1 MIQAQSDQG
10 ISRDLAA
17 RSSVATFI
25 VLQGPDK
32 GRTIRAR
39 DEVIL
44 LGRLSDQVPL
54 TDHTV
59 SRRHAQIKHEA
70 DSFVLYDMNS
80 VNGTYLNGVRLQR
93 PTRLK
98 HGDQIRI
105 GSTLLVFT
113 GAESLEQISGAS
125 IPQDL
130 VNLDAGADAVDASI
144 VSRVPSNED
153 SVVMAGPETA
163 SAVKAWRVIRQLSD
177 VIGSLLPP
185 DQLLNRVMDIVFEEV
200 PVERGII
207 LMRDQ
212 ATSDLLPE
220 IVRFIRG
227 GMQQAD
233 EGPIITS
240 RTVINHVV
248 EARDGVLSS
257 NIVSDRRFRAGK
269 SAQNLGMRSVICA
282 PIVAREQVLGVIYLD
297 CPVTRHTYNEHEL
310 RLITAIGYQTGLA
323 IENARLVQ
331 HHMQQERLAAS
342 GETVAYLSHAIKN
355 IIHGMRSGGDLV
367 ERGISKRELPIIFQ
381 GWRIV
386 DRNLDK
392 VYKLMMNML
401 AFSKEREPNLE
412 MVQLNKVVDEV
423 VRDMQGQADRK
434 SAVLLTDLEEDA
446 PPLML
451 DYEGVHQLVLNL
463 VSNAIDAVDES
474 NGIINVSTRHEA
486 DNKVVI
492 LTVADNGPGIPE
504 DQRERI
510 FEPFHSTKGHGGT
523 GLGLAV
529 ARKTVNELG
538 GSISVRTPTEGHGA
552 EFVVRFPTH
561 RDTLPDPADTSGPN
575 R

>member
-1 MIQAQSDQG
+1 
-10 ISRDLAA
+10 
-17 RSSVATFI
+17 VATFI

-32 GRTIRAR
+32 GRTLRA
-39 DEVIL
+39 DDDAVL

-59 SRRHAQIKHEA
+59 SRRHAQIKRES
-70 DSFVLYDMNS
+70 DGFVLYDLNS

-113 GAESLEQISGAS
+113 GAQSLEQISGAS
-125 IPQDL
+125 IPSDL
-130 VNLDAGADAVDASI
+130 VNLDAGADAVDSSI
-144 VSRVPSNED
+144 ISRVPSNED

-185 DQLLNRVMDIVFEEV
+185 EQLLNRVMDIVFEEV
-200 PVERGII
+200 QVERGII
-207 LMRDQ
+207 LMRDP
-212 ATSDLLPE
+212 ATGDMLPE
-220 IVRFIRG
+220 IVRFYRG
-227 GMQQAD
+227 GLRQAD

-240 RTVINHVV
+240 RTVISHVV
-248 EARDGVLSS
+248 DHRDGVLSS
-257 NIVSDRRFRAGK
+257 NIVSDKRFRSGR
-269 SAQNLGMRSVICA
+269 SAQNIGMRSVICA
-282 PIVAREQVLGVIYLD
+282 PIVAREQVLGVLYLD
-297 CPVTRHTYNEHEL
+297 CPVTRHTYSEHEL

-331 HHMQQERLAAS
+331 QQMQQARLAAS

-367 ERGISKRELPIIFQ
+367 ERGIGKRELPQIFQ
-381 GWRIV
+381 GWQIV

-401 AFSKEREPNLE
+401 AFSKDREPNLE
-412 MVQLNKVVDEV
+412 VASLNRIVEEV
-423 VRDMQGQADRK
+423 VGDLQAHADRK
-434 SAVLLTDLEEDA
+434 AVVLLADLGDDV
-446 PPLML
+446 PPIPL
-451 DYEGVHQLVLNL
+451 DHEGTHQLVLNL
-463 VSNAIDAVDES
+463 VANAIDAVERDA
-474 NGIINVSTRHEA
+474 GVINVRTGYEA
-486 DNKVVI
+486 DNKTVV
-492 LTVADNGPGIPE
+492 LTVADNGPGVPE
-504 DQRERI
+504 EDRERI
-510 FEPFHSTKGHGGT
+510 FEPFHSTKGHAGT

-529 ARKTVNELG
+529 ARKTVTEMG
-538 GSISVRTPTEGHGA
+538 GSISVRTPAEGTGA
-552 EFVVRFPTH
+552 EFVVRLPT
-561 RDTLPDPADTSGPN
+561 REEDGPDPADTFGP

>member
-1 MIQAQSDQG
+1 M
-10 ISRDLAA
+10 
-17 RSSVATFI
+17 ATFI

-32 GRTIRAR
+32 GRTLRA
-39 DEVIL
+39 DDDAVL

-54 TDHTV
+54 SDHTV
-59 SRRHAQIKHEA
+59 SRRHAQIKRES
-70 DSFVLYDMNS
+70 DGFVLYDLNS

-113 GAESLEQISGAS
+113 GAQSLEQISGAS
-125 IPQDL
+125 IPSDL
-130 VNLDAGADAVDASI
+130 VNLDAGADAVDSSI
-144 VSRVPSNED
+144 ISRVPSNED

-185 DQLLNRVMDIVFEEV
+185 EQLLNRVMDIVFEEV
-200 PVERGII
+200 QVERGII
-207 LMRDQ
+207 LMRDPS
-212 ATSDLLPE
+212 TGEMLPE
-220 IVRFIRG
+220 IVRFYRG
-227 GMQQAD
+227 GLQQAD

-248 EARDGVLSS
+248 DHRDGVLSS
-257 NIVSDRRFRAGK
+257 NIVSDKRFRSGR

-282 PIVAREQVLGVIYLD
+282 PVVAREQVLGVLYLD
-297 CPVTRHTYNEHEL
+297 CPVTRHTYSEHEL

-331 HHMQQERLAAS
+331 QQMQQARLAAS

-367 ERGISKRELPIIFQ
+367 ERGISKRELPQIFQ
-381 GWRIV
+381 GWQIV

-401 AFSKEREPNLE
+401 AFSKDREPNLE
-412 MVQLNKVVDEV
+412 VASLNRIVEEV
-423 VRDMQGQADRK
+423 VGDMQAHADRK
-434 SAVLLTDLEEDA
+434 SVVLLADLGDDV
-446 PPLML
+446 PPIPL
-451 DYEGVHQLVLNL
+451 DYEGTHQLVLNL
-463 VSNAIDAVDES
+463 VANAIDAVEKDA
-474 NGIINVSTRHEA
+474 GVINVRTGYEPE
-486 DNKVVI
+486 NKTVA
-492 LTVADNGPGIPE
+492 LTVADNGPGVPE
-504 DQRERI
+504 EDRELI
-510 FEPFHSTKGHGGT
+510 FEPFHSTKGHAGT

-529 ARKTVNELG
+529 ARKTVSEMG
-538 GSISVRTPTEGHGA
+538 GSITVRTPAEGTGA
-552 EFVVRFPTH
+552 EFVVRLPT
-561 RDTLPDPADTSGPN
+561 REEDGPDPADTFGPH
-575 R
+575 